1 MSNSLNE
8 LSAIYLSN
16 IAEQDDN
23 TPEQVKTRVMQIVK
37 AIRYKARKEGG
48 NIVKAFND
56 YMGGQSGIG
65 AAERQMIKQRLG
77 LSEDY
82 ETQKTAEVLG
92 ALKKKKKDFK
102 KRYGKMGPD
111 VMLQVAKDTVKR
123 KGDTSKSDDR
133 YAYEE
138 IEAAVEYFYEQG
150 INEEGLDL
158 IVEEIGLE
166 EFVYF
171 VTDSAIELNE
181 ERAARKMN
189 VRTLKATKKRAAE
202 IKADKSDIVPRATPK
217 DTFAR
222 VRAIRSGK
230 KPKLA
235 SPSSKPVAKKVEKAV
250 KKVKTTQPAKKPS
263 KEGLRS
269 RATEFVKKGVER
281 HKAAVKKNPFASGV
295 ESGVRDTVDFVVKAK
310 RAIAPRKEVKEGKI
324 ADKLK
329 QVVADMKD
337 ADRKAGLLPGG
348 KDVVDLDVERQRRR
362 KKVEERFSNWRNEI
376 TLMEVPDDVPETD
389 DEMQVRIKKKKVNN
403 AKLIK
408 INPNIGEEIKKL
420 GGELLEMTEEEV
432 QLEAKVDAG
441 KSAAE
446 KAKTRN
452 LRNTPP
458 GADKDTDLKTFITR
472 KPGESLDSA
481 RRRVRQGQHAARR
494 GVKED
499 KAFNNVVSKIR
510 ESATNPQKF
519 SMKKFARGLEKEY
532 GKGSVISK
540 YTEKPKPQPQKKRGP
555 VKDTRTD
562 AQKKRDQE
570 QANIDAQYGGRAN
583 RLAGRGLGT

>member
-250 KKVKTTQPAKKPS
+250 KKVKTTQPAKNH
-263 KEGLRS
+263 LRK
-269 RATEFVKKGVER
+269 VC
-281 HKAAVKKNPFASGV
+281 
-295 ESGVRDTVDFVVKAK
+295 VV
-310 RAIAPRKEVKEGKI
+310 
-324 ADKLK
+324 
-329 QVVADMKD
+329 
-337 ADRKAGLLPGG
+337 GLLS
-348 KDVVDLDVERQRRR
+348 LLR
-362 KKVEERFSNWRNEI
+362 KVW
-376 TLMEVPDDVPETD
+376 
-389 DEMQVRIKKKKVNN
+389 
-403 AKLIK
+403 
-408 INPNIGEEIKKL
+408 
-420 GGELLEMTEEEV
+420 
-432 QLEAKVDAG
+432 
-441 KSAAE
+441 
-446 KAKTRN
+446 
-452 LRNTPP
+452 
-458 GADKDTDLKTFITR
+458 
-472 KPGESLDSA
+472 
-481 RRRVRQGQHAARR
+481 
-494 GVKED
+494 
-499 KAFNNVVSKIR
+499 
-510 ESATNPQKF
+510 
-519 SMKKFARGLEKEY
+519 
-532 GKGSVISK
+532 SVIR
-540 YTEKPKPQPQKKRGP
+540 QQ
-555 VKDTRTD
+555 
-562 AQKKRDQE
+562 
-570 QANIDAQYGGRAN
+570 
-583 RLAGRGLGT
+583 

>member
-337 ADRKAGLLPGG
+337 DDRKEGLLPGG

-570 QANIDAQYGGRAN
+570 QANIDAQYGRTAVDKKGS
-583 RLAGRGLGT
+583 LGT

>member
-403 AKLIK
+403 ANLIK

-570 QANIDAQYGGRAN
+570 QANIDAQYGRTAVDKKGS
-583 RLAGRGLGT
+583 LGT

>member
-570 QANIDAQYGGRAN
+570 QANIDAQYGRTAVDKKGS
-583 RLAGRGLGT
+583 LGT

>member
-1 MSNSLNE
+1 MNKKSLDKILNYFRE
-8 LSAIYLSN
+8 EAPTVNVGSGN
-16 IAEQDDN
+16 IA
-23 TPEQVKTRVMQIVK
+23 
-37 AIRYKARKEGG
+37 G
-48 NIVKAFND
+48 
-56 YMGGQSGIG
+56 
-65 AAERQMIKQRLG
+65 
-77 LSEDY
+77 
-82 ETQKTAEVLG
+82 TAEAGDAPPVN
-92 ALKKKKKDFK
+92 LKKKK
-102 KRYGKMGPD
+102 RPPIIARGKLP
-111 VMLQVAKDTVKR
+111 
-123 KGDTSKSDDR
+123 
-133 YAYEE
+133 
-138 IEAAVEYFYEQG
+138 
-150 INEEGLDL
+150 
-158 IVEEIGLE
+158 
-166 EFVYF
+166 
-171 VTDSAIELNE
+171 
-181 ERAARKMN
+181 
-189 VRTLKATKKRAAE
+189 
-202 IKADKSDIVPRATPK
+202 
-217 DTFAR
+217 
-222 VRAIRSGK
+222 
-230 KPKLA
+230 
-235 SPSSKPVAKKVEKAV
+235 
-250 KKVKTTQPAKKPS
+250 
-263 KEGLRS
+263 GLRKRWS
-269 RATEFVKKGVER
+269 KTHRITEGE
-281 HKAAVKKNPFASGV
+281 
-295 ESGVRDTVDFVVKAK
+295 
-310 RAIAPRKEVKEGKI
+310 I
-324 ADKLK
+324 ADKLRK
-329 QVVADMKD
+329 VVADMKA

-540 YTEKPKPQPQKKRGP
+540 YTEKPKPQPQKKREP
-555 VKDTRTD
+555 EKDTRSP
-562 AQKKRDQE
+562 E
-570 QANIDAQYGGRAN
+570 QREVDAQYGRSAINKKGS
-583 RLAGRGLGT
+583 LGT

>member
-23 TPEQVKTRVMQIVK
+23 APEQVKTRVMQIVK

-281 HKAAVKKNPFASGV
+281 HKAAVKKNPFAYGV

-570 QANIDAQYGGRAN
+570 QANIDAQYGRTAVDKKGS
-583 RLAGRGLGT
+583 LGT

>member
-1 MSNSLNE
+1 M
-8 LSAIYLSN
+8 
-16 IAEQDDN
+16 
-23 TPEQVKTRVMQIVK
+23 
-37 AIRYKARKEGG
+37 
-48 NIVKAFND
+48 
-56 YMGGQSGIG
+56 
-65 AAERQMIKQRLG
+65 
-77 LSEDY
+77 
-82 ETQKTAEVLG
+82 
-92 ALKKKKKDFK
+92 
-102 KRYGKMGPD
+102 
-111 VMLQVAKDTVKR
+111 
-123 KGDTSKSDDR
+123 
-133 YAYEE
+133 
-138 IEAAVEYFYEQG
+138 
-150 INEEGLDL
+150 
-158 IVEEIGLE
+158 
-166 EFVYF
+166 
-171 VTDSAIELNE
+171 
-181 ERAARKMN
+181 
-189 VRTLKATKKRAAE
+189 
-202 IKADKSDIVPRATPK
+202 
-217 DTFAR
+217 
-222 VRAIRSGK
+222 
-230 KPKLA
+230 
-235 SPSSKPVAKKVEKAV
+235 
-250 KKVKTTQPAKKPS
+250 
-263 KEGLRS
+263 RS

-295 ESGVRDTVDFVVKAK
+295 ESGVRDTVDFVLKAK

-499 KAFNNVVSKIR
+499 KVLNTIVSKIR

-570 QANIDAQYGGRAN
+570 QANIDAQYGRTAVDKKGS
-583 RLAGRGLGT
+583 LGT